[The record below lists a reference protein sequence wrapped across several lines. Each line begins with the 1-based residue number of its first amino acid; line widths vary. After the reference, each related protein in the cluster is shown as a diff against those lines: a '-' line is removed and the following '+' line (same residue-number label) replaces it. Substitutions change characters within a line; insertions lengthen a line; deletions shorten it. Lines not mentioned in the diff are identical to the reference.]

1 MFDPNFDPLQQLRQC
16 EIDSKIAL
24 RNSIELAKAHNAQ
37 EGLML
42 ELTNQ
47 HNQVIGLI
55 RNMRREIE
63 QLKRVQNATLESQ
76 RNCPCKTGNTD
87 CTGQ

>member
-1 MFDPNFDPLQQLRQC
+1 MFDPSFDPLQTLRQC

-37 EGLML
+37 DAIVM

-47 HNQVIGLI
+47 HRQFLELI

-63 QLKRVQNATLESQ
+63 QLKQIQNATLESI
-76 RNCPCKTGNTD
+76 RSSHDETGT
-87 CTGQ
+87 T